1 MRDDN
6 MCPRCFMTYEGRP
19 ALSRL
24 TRGDVPERDR
34 IYVCS
39 DCGVLEALEQHNRG
53 GIPHDW
59 RGL

>member
-1 MRDDN
+1 
-6 MCPRCFMTYEGRP
+6 MTYEGRP